1 MTQKNLIHD
10 ILNELA
16 TNPES
21 RERLN
26 NTNEDY
32 HIVAHSLFN
41 FFNELTCYEQKHF
54 ILSALSSPNGVPI
67 CDFLAGDNPEW
78 TERNITTNKYSGKM
92 LSFEAT
98 PAEFLESANNGLI
111 HAISAQLLQATPK
124 TISATLYYTL
134 CNCIEQGMNFSKIEK
149 VLNLKYNEL
158 LCP

>member
-67 CDFLAGDNPEW
+67 CDFLAGENPEYADLVADRKAYELAYNDQ
-78 TERNITTNKYSGKM
+78 TNDEDVIEIAYERYNY
-92 LSFEAT
+92 L
-98 PAEFLESANNGLI
+98 NGLLTN
-111 HAISAQLLQATPK
+111 HPK